1 MNMGGVL
8 NMKTGV
14 LKLAARVAA
23 LALFLPAAAQAGSVE
38 AKLHLCQSCHGL
50 SYQGYGGYLV
60 MPRLAGQTPEYI
72 KSQLQAFVEH
82 KRERGLFINMARTH
96 KVPESMQDELARR
109 LQSVHVR
116 PSGGG
121 PKRLVGTGKNIYLEG
136 IPEKDV
142 AACSSCH
149 GPAGEGQDVNPR
161 LAGQSYR
168 YVVRELTRWKDARG
182 QGTEEGAP
190 KKRPHTITPAEIEA
204 VAAYVSYL
212 P

>member
-1 MNMGGVL
+1 
-8 NMKTGV
+8 MKTGG
-14 LKLAARVAA
+14 LKLTLQAAV
-23 LALFLPAAAQAGSVE
+23 LAIVMPAAAHAGGSVD

-72 KSQLQAFVEH
+72 TNQLQAFVEH
-82 KRERGLFINMARTH
+82 RRERGLFINMARTH
-96 KVPESMQDELARR
+96 NVPSGIREELVERFKDI
-109 LQSVHVR
+109 HVK

-121 PKRLVGTGKNIYLEG
+121 PKRLVDTGKNIFLEG
-136 IPEKDV
+136 VPEKDV

-149 GPAGEGQDVNPR
+149 GPEAQGQDVNPR

-168 YVVRELTRWKDARG
+168 YLVRELTRWKEARG

-190 KKRPHTITPAEIEA
+190 KKRPHTLTPAEIEA
-204 VAAYVSYL
+204 VSAYVSYL

>member
-1 MNMGGVL
+1 VQ
-8 NMKTGV
+8 
-14 LKLAARVAA
+14 AAI
-23 LALFLPAAAQAGSVE
+23 LALFMPAAAHAGGVD
-38 AKLHLCQSCHGL
+38 AKLQLCQSCHGL
-50 SYQGYGGYLV
+50 SYQGYSGYFV

-72 KSQLQAFVEH
+72 RNQLQAFVDH
-82 KRERGLFINMARTH
+82 KRERGIFFNMARTH
-96 KVPESMQDELARR
+96 NVPASIQEELVGRFKDI
-109 LQSVHVR
+109 HVK

-121 PKRLVGTGKNIYLEG
+121 PKRLVDTGKNIFLEG

-149 GPAGEGQDVNPR
+149 GPAAEGQDVNPR

-168 YVVRELTRWKDARG
+168 YLVRELTRWKEARG

-190 KKRPHTITPAEIEA
+190 KKRPHTLTPAEIEA
-204 VAAYVSYL
+204 VSAYVSYL

>member
-1 MNMGGVL
+1 
-8 NMKTGV
+8 MKTGG
-14 LKLAARVAA
+14 LKLAMQAAVLAIFMPVAA
-23 LALFLPAAAQAGSVE
+23 KAGGVD

-50 SYQGYGGYLV
+50 SFQGYGGYLV

-72 KSQLQAFVEH
+72 KNQLQAFVER

-96 KVPESMQDELARR
+96 KVPDSIQEELVNRFKD
-109 LQSVHVR
+109 VHVG

-121 PKRLVGTGKNIYLEG
+121 PKRLVDTGKTIYLEG
-136 IPEKDV
+136 VPEKDV

-149 GPAGEGQDVNPR
+149 GPEAQGQDVNPR
-161 LAGQSYR
+161 LAGQSFR
-168 YVVRELTRWKDARG
+168 YLVRELTRWKEARG

-190 KKRPHTITPAEIEA
+190 KKRPHTLTPAEIEA
-204 VAAYVSYL
+204 VSAYVSYL